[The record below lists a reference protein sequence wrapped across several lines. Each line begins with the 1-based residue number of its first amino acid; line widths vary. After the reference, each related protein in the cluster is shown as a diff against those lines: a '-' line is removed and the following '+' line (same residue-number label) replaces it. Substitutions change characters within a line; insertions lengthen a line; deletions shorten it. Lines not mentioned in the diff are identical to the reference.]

1 MKVIADRIDS
11 IIGNVETLDGN
22 KICSTYYSPVCGM
35 DNATYNNSCFI
46 EKIGINIK
54 HSGECRIE
62 ENTKLKSIT
71 ESDVKRGW
79 YYGTKETK
87 KPETPIS
94 WIFVEDGKYSKWI
107 EPKNTIN
114 LK

>member
-1 MKVIADRIDS
+1 MEQK
-11 IIGNVETLDGN
+11 
-22 KICSTYYSPVCGM
+22 KQ
-35 DNATYNNSCFI
+35 
-46 EKIGINIK
+46 
-54 HSGECRIE
+54 
-62 ENTKLKSIT
+62 
-71 ESDVKRGW
+71 
-79 YYGTKETK
+79 K